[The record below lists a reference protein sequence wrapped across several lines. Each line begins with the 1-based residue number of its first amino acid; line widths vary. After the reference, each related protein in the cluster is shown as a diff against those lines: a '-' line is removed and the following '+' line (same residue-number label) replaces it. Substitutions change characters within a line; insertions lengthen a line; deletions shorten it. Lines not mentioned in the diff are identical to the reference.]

1 MKCQLHITQ
10 AAFTVESISWGV
22 GALYNIL
29 ARDKQFTSSIILTAF
44 MTGQQAT
51 IPSARAVVSRSRWK
65 MQGVFPHNPLLQ
77 FVWSLWDCNS
87 FWELPPQTGCA
98 ERGTP
103 PSILSVRNKVLYP
116 AQPVPRLLSATD
128 PFQHLHPCFRIH
140 GKCST
145 SMAMGK
151 EHPSCPS
158 LFRRMGKSQLLSEI
172 RPLWK
177 HRVGGTQ
184 GFGMTAWP
192 GTGAKHHNTCIMN
205 EVRTWVPLVPHGIS
219 CAYTQV

>member
-103 PSILSVRNKVLYP
+103 PSILLSGIKSSIQHSLSQDSCLPLTPSSTYTPALGYMGSAVPAWRWAKNIPAALHCSGEWVSPSSSVR
-116 AQPVPRLLSATD
+116 SG
-128 PFQHLHPCFRIH
+128 PF
-140 GKCST
+140 GST
-145 SMAMGK
+145 
-151 EHPSCPS
+151 E
-158 LFRRMGKSQLLSEI
+158 
-172 RPLWK
+172 
-177 HRVGGTQ
+177 
-184 GFGMTAWP
+184 
-192 GTGAKHHNTCIMN
+192 
-205 EVRTWVPLVPHGIS
+205 
-219 CAYTQV
+219 